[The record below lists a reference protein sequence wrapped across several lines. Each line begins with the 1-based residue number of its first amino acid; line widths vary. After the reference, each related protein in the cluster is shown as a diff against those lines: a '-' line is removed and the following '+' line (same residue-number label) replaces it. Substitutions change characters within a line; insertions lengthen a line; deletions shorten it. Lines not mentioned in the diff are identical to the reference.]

1 MVAAAN
7 VWALPEDGLE
17 RLVVDFAELQ
27 ADEDA
32 HPKAREC
39 ARYLLEACEQAL
51 AGTMPGALTMR
62 RAGEALALVPKEPE
76 LW

>member
-1 MVAAAN
+1 MAAAN

-32 HPKAREC
+32 HPKARES
-39 ARYLLEACEQAL
+39 AAYFRQACEQAL
-51 AGTMPGALTMR
+51 AGIMPGALTMR
-62 RAGEALALVPKEPE
+62 RAGEALAQVPREE
-76 LW
+76 DE